1 MKFNGWVLLNLQK
14 YGNSLLPDD
23 LMETLNND
31 IQVAERLIEYAYEKP
46 VQVVKTSA
54 GYVVKERAE
63 NVVVL

>member
-1 MKFNGWVLLNLQK
+1 MLNLQK
-14 YGNSLLPDD
+14 YGNSLLPDE

-63 NVVVL
+63 NAAIL